1 MSFKYGQF
9 GTGFLRTIP
18 PPTALRFNNMVRTR
32 GRAVTIVKLTQ
43 TGENDYGQPTYSES
57 SHEEKAFL
65 ERKGR
70 EKDLPPGT
78 LKENL
83 IRLFMARWAAIQ
95 EDEYEVEVDGAR
107 YHITSLDE
115 TDAYLMV
122 EAERKA

>member
-9 GTGFLRTIP
+9 GTGFLRTMP
-18 PPTALRFNNMVRTR
+18 PATALRFRNLVNRR
-32 GRAVTIVKLTQ
+32 GRGVQIIELTE
-43 TGENDYGQPTYSES
+43 TGQNAYGQPTYSES

-70 EKDLPPGT
+70 ERDIPPGT

-83 IRLFMARWAAIQ
+83 IRLFMARWAAIE
-95 EDEYEVEVDGAR
+95 EDGYEVEVEGSR
-107 YHITSLDE
+107 YHIISLDE

>member
-18 PPTALRFNNMVRTR
+18 PPTALRFNNLVEIR

-70 EKDLPPGT
+70 EKDLPPST
-78 LKENL
+78 IKKEY
-83 IRLFMARWAAIQ
+83 IKVFMARWAAIQ

>member
-9 GTGFLRTIP
+9 GTGFLRTMP
-18 PPTALRFNNMVRTR
+18 LAAALRFKNLVKRQGR
-32 GRAVTIVKLTQ
+32 GVYIIQLTE
-43 TGENDYGQPTYSES
+43 TGQNAYGQPIYSES

-65 ERKGR
+65 ERKGQER
-70 EKDLPPGT
+70 VIPPGT
-78 LKENL
+78 IKEDY
-83 IRLFMARWAAIQ
+83 IKVFMALWTAIQ

-107 YHITSLDE
+107 YHINSLDE